1 MPLNYAA
8 VFRGA
13 RHALARTGLVFS
25 VAAPAYVSCIV
36 GLLCWV
42 STLATAQP
50 ASIQAVQ
57 LAQGVWFVQGN
68 SALGSTGNRNFISNA
83 GFFVTDEGVVV
94 VDALGSPALAQ
105 ELLREIHRVTPQAL
119 RYVVVTHYHADHIYG
134 LQTLVQAGAKVIGH
148 ASAREYLNS
157 DTAQRR
163 LEASRIDLAPWIDAN
178 TRLVPAD
185 QWLDTQE
192 SQFRL
197 GSIDFVVDHVG
208 PAHTPEDV
216 VVFVPQLGVLFV
228 GDLFF
233 QGRIPFVGQADSR
246 LWIQALNRLMKYQP
260 KIVIPGHGPA
270 STNPMVDM
278 AMTRDYLLY
287 LRKTMGEAAKNMEP
301 FEEVYAKTDW
311 SRFESIPLFR
321 VANRMNA
328 YNTYLLMEQQGEP

>member
-1 MPLNYAA
+1 M
-8 VFRGA
+8 
-13 RHALARTGLVFS
+13 
-25 VAAPAYVSCIV
+25 
-36 GLLCWV
+36 
-42 STLATAQP
+42 
-50 ASIQAVQ
+50 
-57 LAQGVWFVQGN
+57 QGN

-134 LQTLVQAGAKVIGH
+134 LQTLAQAGAKVIGH

-185 QWLDTQE
+185 QWLATQE
-192 SQFRL
+192 TRFRL
-197 GSIDFVVDHVG
+197 GSMDFVVDHVG

-216 VVFVPQLGVLFV
+216 VVFVPQLGVLFA

-278 AMTRDYLLY
+278 TMTRDYLLY
-287 LRKTMGEAAKNMEP
+287 LRKTMGEAAQNMEP
-301 FEEVYAKTDW
+301 FDEVYAKTDW

>member
-1 MPLNYAA
+1 MVKKIITAIFA
-8 VFRGA
+8 
-13 RHALARTGLVFS
+13 S
-25 VAAPAYVSCIV
+25 
-36 GLLCWV
+36 LLGCV
-42 STLATAQP
+42 STVATAQP

-134 LQTLVQAGAKVIGH
+134 LQTLAQAGAKVIGH

-192 SQFRL
+192 TRFRL
-197 GSIDFVVDHVG
+197 GSMDFVVDHVG

-216 VVFVPQLGVLFV
+216 VVFVPQLGVLFA

-270 STNPMVDM
+270 STNPMVDIT
-278 AMTRDYLLY
+278 MTRDYLLY

>member
-1 MPLNYAA
+1 LK
-8 VFRGA
+8 
-13 RHALARTGLVFS
+13 HAQSKSECGHADGNVLVKK
-25 VAAPAYVSCIV
+25 IV
-36 GLLCWV
+36 TAIFASLLGCV
-42 STLATAQP
+42 STVATAQP

-83 GFFVTDEGVVV
+83 GFFVTDDGVVV
-94 VDALGSPALAQ
+94 VDALGSPTLAQ
-105 ELLREIHRVTPQAL
+105 ELLLEIHRVTPQAL

-134 LQTLVQAGAKVIGH
+134 LQTLAQAGAKVIGH

-192 SQFRL
+192 TRFRL
-197 GSIDFVVDHVG
+197 GSMDFVVDHVG

-216 VVFVPQLGVLFV
+216 VVFVPQLGVLFA

-278 AMTRDYLLY
+278 TMTRDYLLY

>member
-1 MPLNYAA
+1 MVKKIITTIFA
-8 VFRGA
+8 
-13 RHALARTGLVFS
+13 S
-25 VAAPAYVSCIV
+25 
-36 GLLCWV
+36 LLGWV

-216 VVFVPQLGVLFV
+216 VVFVPQLGVLFA

>member
-1 MPLNYAA
+1 VKKIITAIFASL
-8 VFRGA
+8 
-13 RHALARTGLVFS
+13 LA
-25 VAAPAYVSCIV
+25 C
-36 GLLCWV
+36 V

-83 GFFVTDEGVVV
+83 GFFVTDDGVVV

-134 LQTLVQAGAKVIGH
+134 LQTLAQAGAKVIGH

-192 SQFRL
+192 TRFRL
-197 GSIDFVVDHVG
+197 GSMDFVVDHVG

-216 VVFVPQLGVLFV
+216 VVFVPQLGVLFA

-260 KIVIPGHGPA
+260 KLVIPGHGPA
-270 STNPMVDM
+270 STNPMVDIT
-278 AMTRDYLLY
+278 MTRDYLLY

>member
-1 MPLNYAA
+1 MVKKIITAIFA
-8 VFRGA
+8 
-13 RHALARTGLVFS
+13 S
-25 VAAPAYVSCIV
+25 
-36 GLLCWV
+36 LLGWV

-83 GFFVTDEGVVV
+83 GFFVTEEGVVV

-216 VVFVPQLGVLFV
+216 VVFVPQLGVLFA

-233 QGRIPFVGQADSR
+233 QGRIPFVGQANSR

-278 AMTRDYLLY
+278 TMTRDYLLY